1 MSLFSQIW
9 NYLTKN
15 RRTIITILFALVY
28 IYWSID
34 NSFAGEG
41 DTPGITNA
49 SKDNN
54 WLVIALNSILK
65 MAAMLLWMLTFL
77 IWLFLN
83 PEWTSWSFLGLLDP
97 LKTMWILI
105 SNIVYFVFAFLFI
118 WIAFMNIIWKWENY
132 QLKQAIPKFIV
143 WILIVPFSWFIV
155 QFVVSLSNVLT
166 ITVLTL
172 PYDTF
177 KWTDFFSDEKLES
190 IKFCDRYK
198 FEMWETKV
206 NEKWEIQLPITC
218 IWNQEGVS
226 LKDFV
231 SAEDSKTIYGII
243 SFYTYWVMS
252 LDSQWAI
259 FQQDLKTINN
269 IINLSVKLI
278 FDMIFVLVYLI
289 LLVALALALFV
300 RWVMLW
306 LFAMF
311 SPVFWLLYFFKKPWE
326 WFWEWS
332 SKSFN
337 ILQMVKLAMVPV
349 YVAWALSFWLLF
361 IFIAWN
367 WIDKAPSDAALKMK
381 NWEASIW
388 KVTFEITDWSIWDQ
402 NSPSKKLINW
412 FQNTLWQLL
421 LQLLWL
427 WILWMAVMAA
437 LHSSEITNSVT
448 HPIAEFGKSIWDLIK
463 KAPTYAPILPGWVSA
478 QWISKIWKTF
488 ESIPEQRL
496 NKNMADP
503 INKIQQK
510 FWISTVD
517 AHDMAEFRNKMTNWI
532 ENLPEFNDLRKMYLD
547 WVEKLWHNNP
557 QVQEMRNSFIEA
569 LKSPH
574 LSSGVKSE
582 ISRITWVSDLSKLT
596 SDLRDVNSNKVLMM
610 TPSEVEASKLAVAN
624 TWWQFKNPMWSSS
637 WGWGNNSPIV
647 NTISWVTWNST
658 TININSLNAG
668 TTIPPISIT
677 KGTNWKLSTWLDNIV
692 KWFQD
697 WGYSQKHNEA
707 EFRKTLKETLLLHDD
722 DVNSVISKLGSWFF
736 NTQP

>member
-54 WLVIALNSILK
+54 WLVLVLNSILK
-65 MAAMLLWMLTFL
+65 MASMLLWMLTFL

-155 QFVVSLSNVLT
+155 QFVVSLSNILT

-463 KAPTYAPILPGWVSA
+463 KAPTYAPILPGWISAEWLKRMWTMPGNAIEKTIANKVSPFQEKVDRA
-478 QWISKIWKTF
+478 FWVETISSRDIANLREKWSTLDAS
-488 ESIPEQRL
+488 ELPEIQGELR
-496 NKNMADP
+496 KMAGTYWTSD
-503 INKIQQK
+503 KQFQSLLK
-510 FWISTVD
+510 
-517 AHDMAEFRNKMTNWI
+517 
-532 ENLPEFNDLRKMYLD
+532 EFNDKLKNIEWWKFHKDDKKPIFDNTWKLTDD
-547 WVEKLWHNNP
+547 WVRLLYEN
-557 QVQEMRNSFIEA
+557 Q
-569 LKSPH
+569 
-574 LSSGVKSE
+574 SSS
-582 ISRITWVSDLSKLT
+582 SRSDAQWAINGNYAT
-596 SDLRDVNSNKVLMM
+596 KVLY
-610 TPSEVEASKLAVAN
+610 K
-624 TWWQFKNPMWSSS
+624 WWDSSHITS
-637 WGWGNNSPIV
+637 TTSP
-647 NTISWVTWNST
+647 TQPISWVILNNNTVNIPALNSWT
-658 TININSLNAG
+658 SSSINITREAW
-668 TTIPPISIT
+668 TWAT
-677 KGTNWKLSTWLDNIV
+677 KLSWTWVNDIIS
-692 KWFQD
+692 WFKAWKYEKQFTEE
-697 WGYSQKHNEA
+697 Q
-707 EFRKTLKETLLLHDD
+707 FRKTLKDSLTLHDD
-722 DVNSVISKLGSWFF
+722 DIKNITDELKKEAWFF
-736 NTQP
+736 I